1 MRLINWIYSV
11 GISSKVVIEGNVFLK
26 YNNKMF
32 DRCGGCEVVIVTAV
46 ATDTKEVPD
55 KINDI
60 TTKSRTTTVVNFS
73 LFNRCSC
80 IVTYL
85 CFHTPKRKFISIM
98 KLSYSISL
106 V

>member
-26 YNNKMF
+26 YTT
-32 DRCGGCEVVIVTAV
+32 RCSIGVVDVEVVIVTAV

-85 CFHTPKRKFISIM
+85 CFHTQA
-98 KLSYSISL
+98 
-106 V
+106 